1 MLPSAQ
7 AASMA
12 RVWLY
17 LVQATNLA
25 LAMLQQAVAMRQ
37 TCNLHKNVHHAK
49 PKNHNSTA
57 ILAAV
62 PTKDRCIPAMDQGIP
77 AMDQGISIKDPGS
90 TTEVEGSCTEDQ
102 GIPTEAQR
110 IPSEGPGVL
119 MSQLAPAAVD
129 CVLPATADDSSV
141 SAGVEAHQV
150 GMSPSSAGQGIV
162 DWLVF
167 EPLTDNLRWLPFD
180 PQRSPSLA
188 AFLTPQISLLGCVL
202 NPTGPC
208 VWLPSEPHQI
218 PCLPAF
224 NPHKSLFL
232 AASADSPCLLHA

>member
-1 MLPSAQ
+1 MRKAVRADVGHLALNAILTQEASRKAGLKDASISTGSIYGAGLAVSGPSNQ
-7 AASMA
+7 SGPSNVAAGCGN
-12 RVWLY
+12 
-17 LVQATNLA
+17 ATNVQPSQECLP
-25 LAMLQQAVAMRQ
+25 
-37 TCNLHKNVHHAK
+37 CEAK
-49 PKNHNSTA
+49 EPQGNSTA
-57 ILAAV
+57 ILAAVPAV

-129 CVLPATADDSSV
+129 CVLPATTDDSSV

-180 PQRSPSLA
+180 PQRSPCLA
-188 AFLTPQISLLGCVL
+188 AF
-202 NPTGPC
+202 
-208 VWLPSEPHQI
+208 
-218 PCLPAF
+218 
-224 NPHKSLFL
+224 
-232 AASADSPCLLHA
+232 